1 MMSFQLSAEAHDR
14 LKKRQRALA
23 LVIWTSTL
31 SSLFVAMFL
40 LYVAASLPRQ
50 DTSALLIYAVSTLV
64 VGFLILSHRRLSGR
78 RNLIRS
84 DLAHGLAEEIT
95 GAIEKVRSQGGYVLK
110 ISGQQF
116 IVDGL
121 LGRDLPDEGTVRLSY
136 APRSRFV
143 LSVESL

>member
-1 MMSFQLSAEAHDR
+1 MSLQLSPEAHDR
-14 LKKRQRALA
+14 LKKRQRAMA

-31 SSLFVAMFL
+31 SSLFVVIFL
-40 LYVAASLPRQ
+40 IYVAASFPRQ
-50 DTSALLIYAVSTLV
+50 DTSAYLIYAVSTLV
-64 VGFLILSHRRLSGR
+64 VGFSIVSHRALSGR

-84 DLAHGLAEEIT
+84 DLTHGLAEEIT
-95 GAIEKVRSQGGYVLK
+95 GAIEKVPSQGGYVLK
-110 ISGQQF
+110 ISDQQF
-116 IVDGL
+116 VVDGL